1 MNAERFDKILKH
13 VVFREPIEPPLQS
26 GEIVTVF
33 AMAENWLRTSERIY
47 ETMKG
52 LREK

>member
-1 MNAERFDKILKH
+1 MKA
-13 VVFREPIEPPLQS
+13 VVFREPIDPPIES

>member
-1 MNAERFDKILKH
+1 VNRERFEKVMKA
-13 VVFREPIEPPLQS
+13 VVFREPIDPPIES